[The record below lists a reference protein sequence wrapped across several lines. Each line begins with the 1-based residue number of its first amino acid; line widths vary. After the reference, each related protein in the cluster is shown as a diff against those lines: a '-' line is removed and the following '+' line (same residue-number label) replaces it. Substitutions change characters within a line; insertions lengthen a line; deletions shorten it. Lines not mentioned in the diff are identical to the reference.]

1 MSFKTGFF
9 KAATE
14 AIDEN
19 QERYERYLKEGFD
32 TARKNIPK
40 LRETEQ
46 KVDNMLQDIR
56 VIKSN
61 VIGGSG
67 ISDDFF
73 YAIVADGGGTGMDI
87 ATIKNNVLKSKIEN
101 QSLSADEL
109 QAMINLNGFSA
120 PDNKS
125 LKENLSDLFGLT
137 IQKEK
142 EDTGPKD
149 DSSFLKNALFAAF
162 QLNPKQRAE
171 NYLNTASLQGLPVNQ
186 LLMDNAGQKRR
197 VEGIERVTTKEGVNV
212 FRKDTLLPD
221 IDAAKRRFA
230 VLGNSVIEKKYKSL
244 VFFSD
249 NLRDFTFRTAEGKRF
264 FDDNKIPTSQLK
276 AETETFNRKVGEL
289 YVELSEG
296 KDSREQNNIIN
307 IFNTVLREVQAREL
321 EGLSKKQLESDTF
334 ENNVLNA
341 LREAVT
347 GEKNQKINASSSIE
361 NDPSVQELYGFK
373 SGQMNEIKIL
383 DTIKGNEKNGNLKK
397 KDEVV
402 NGSEITETPL
412 TKVYESAKTQY
423 QDIRNQIV
431 SEEDIDQDLKN
442 ILNEQPRAKKI
453 MHPSLE
459 KGEYQI
465 TRTRG
470 MIYLIPENKTQDA
483 YIIDVNSN
491 KIKKLPQQLDKVQIK
506 DEEGTP
512 ITQRAQKGAA
522 GTAYTSSFL
531 RGLLTLDDDIRKFKK
546 EDAQRFRDLRNAYQD
561 VFGDLYNNGGNLK
574 IPASY
579 NQGGLMSRRK

>member
-276 AETETFNRKVGEL
+276 AETE
-289 YVELSEG
+289 
-296 KDSREQNNIIN
+296 
-307 IFNTVLREVQAREL
+307 
-321 EGLSKKQLESDTF
+321 
-334 ENNVLNA
+334 
-341 LREAVT
+341 
-347 GEKNQKINASSSIE
+347 
-361 NDPSVQELYGFK
+361 
-373 SGQMNEIKIL
+373 
-383 DTIKGNEKNGNLKK
+383 
-397 KDEVV
+397 
-402 NGSEITETPL
+402 
-412 TKVYESAKTQY
+412 
-423 QDIRNQIV
+423 
-431 SEEDIDQDLKN
+431 
-442 ILNEQPRAKKI
+442 
-453 MHPSLE
+453 
-459 KGEYQI
+459 
-465 TRTRG
+465 
-470 MIYLIPENKTQDA
+470 
-483 YIIDVNSN
+483 
-491 KIKKLPQQLDKVQIK
+491 
-506 DEEGTP
+506 
-512 ITQRAQKGAA
+512 
-522 GTAYTSSFL
+522 
-531 RGLLTLDDDIRKFKK
+531 
-546 EDAQRFRDLRNAYQD
+546 
-561 VFGDLYNNGGNLK
+561 
-574 IPASY
+574 
-579 NQGGLMSRRK
+579 